1 MGIWR
6 PAYKA
11 FIAVRNNVFP
21 LFLFHKYADPDG
33 VLIRRGVFHPVANV
47 RRDEDVVAWQKL
59 KLPVLKSYDCA
70 ALQKQHPLPF
80 LLVVPKAG
88 GAGLSVGD
96 DPFDTAV
103 FVFEERLPY
112 FAFKRVGQLGQN
124 VFLFDHQ
131 YCRMAFL

>member
-1 MGIWR
+1 MNPKSQIDSG
-6 PAYKA
+6 
-11 FIAVRNNVFP
+11 FITLV
-21 LFLFHKYADPDG
+21 LFHEDADPDCIR
-33 VLIRRGVFHPVANV
+33 IRRGVFHPVANV
-47 RRDEDVVAWQKL
+47 RWDEDVVAGRKL
-59 KLPVLKSYDCA
+59 KLPVLKGNDGA

-88 GAGLSVGD
+88 WAGLAVGD

-103 FVFEERLPY
+103 FVPEERLPY